1 MKNGGAGSEEGAERK
16 MERGA
21 VSMILHS
28 FGKRNFTKKRL
39 FFNLAHPNERN
50 SKWVGAYSWM
60 VKHLPP
66 LILT

>member
-1 MKNGGAGSEEGAERK
+1 MVELGVKKAQRGKWREEQFPGFCTLSQNE
-16 MERGA
+16 
-21 VSMILHS
+21 ILH
-28 FGKRNFTKKRL
+28 KKR
-39 FFNLAHPNERN
+39 FFNLTHLNERD